1 MSKQGLIRGCLIV
14 FLLMLPAVS
23 PAKSILDNAPKGF
36 TNNQAISNPS
46 TVAGVYNNAYDGDIV
61 VLQGRLIK
69 FLGHERYEFAD
80 NTGRIEV
87 ELDDDHDWSF
97 LSRDE
102 LIQIMGIVDS
112 SIFSKRIDVK
122 QAFSLDKTNDEAI
135 STQDSNSPVN

>member
-1 MSKQGLIRGCLIV
+1 MSNQGLICGFVIS
-14 FLLMLPAVS
+14 FLFMLPAVS
-23 PAKSILDNAPKGF
+23 QARSILDNAPKGF
-36 TNNQAISNPS
+36 TNNQPSSNPS
-46 TVAGVYNNAYDGDIV
+46 TVAGVYNNAYDGDLV

-102 LIQIMGIVDS
+102 LIQIMGVVDS

-122 QAFSLDKTNDEAI
+122 QAFSLEKTNDDAI